1 MRSKMDAAKSAAPFN
16 SIVRFLKKHMSE
28 DEIEEYVLTD
38 EDKEIVSALGESDIN
53 KIDEWLLLSTTNK
66 WKKVAMVVAQAIEL
80 SDQAGVLLD
89 VPDTFFGMRVEKL
102 VQDGHLISQG
112 NLKKMRSSE
121 IKRAE

>member
-1 MRSKMDAAKSAAPFN
+1 MND
-16 SIVRFLKKHMSE
+16 E
-28 DEIEEYVLTD
+28 EIEEEYSLTD
-38 EDKEIVSALGESDIN
+38 EDKEIISALSESDIK

-80 SDQAGVLLD
+80 SDQAGVLLE

-121 IKRAE
+121 IKRVK